1 MEHELQGHT
10 KKVYRIWNDPRKKLI
25 EKLKDIALEIAIIVF
40 AVTISIW
47 FHSWSQHKHE
57 QKDVKA
63 FLIGLKD
70 DLKSDLKEI
79 KSDQAQYK
87 GYDSLFR
94 LIQRSTKNNG
104 KINKDSIMPYRSYVF
119 STTGLNVNDGRFD
132 GFKSSGKIGLIENE
146 DLQNDILNLYEENI
160 PTLIMNSKGYTE
172 KKSRFIDDLMSSFK
186 RTGSDED
193 NMLNFLN
200 GDVSYSYARSLS
212 DTKQIV
218 ELYQKVADQNSK
230 IIAKIDKMYDLK

>member
-70 DLKSDLKEI
+70 DLQSDLKEI
-79 KSDQAQYK
+79 KNDQTYYK

-94 LIQRSTKNNG
+94 LIQNSTKNNG
-104 KINKDSIMPYRSYVF
+104 KINKDSIMPFREYVF
-119 STTGLNVNDGRFD
+119 STTGLNVNNGRFD
-132 GFKSSGKIGLIENE
+132 GFKSSGKIGLIEDE
-146 DLQNDILNLYEENI
+146 DLQNDILNLYQENI
-160 PTLIMNSKGYTE
+160 PMLIMNSNGYTE
-172 KKSRFIDDLMSSFK
+172 NKSRFINDLIKSYK
-186 RTGSDED
+186 RTGLDEE
-193 NMLNFLN
+193 NLLNFLN
-200 GDVSYSYARSLS
+200 GDLSYSYAKSLS
-212 DTKQIV
+212 NTTQIV
-218 ELYQKVADQNSK
+218 ELYQKVADQNTK
-230 IIAKIDKMYDLK
+230 IIAKIDKMYNLK